1 MGREDSVE
9 ERIVWLKDSIF
20 LLKNIVADNER
31 IISDINFILKKETNY
46 FLDWFNRNKDE
57 VDIVDIYKKVKFIS
71 FHLEQKEETQSKTS
85 RARERIEQLQAELRA
100 ELAEL
105 EDNRPMDK
113 LIVEYNIYGEK
124 ITAYRCPICNTE
136 VYEEEKK
143 CVRCKQ
149 NFK

>member
-57 VDIVDIYKKVKFIS
+57 VDIVDIYKK
-71 FHLEQKEETQSKTS
+71 
-85 RARERIEQLQAELRA
+85 
-100 ELAEL
+100 
-105 EDNRPMDK
+105 
-113 LIVEYNIYGEK
+113 
-124 ITAYRCPICNTE
+124 
-136 VYEEEKK
+136 
-143 CVRCKQ
+143 
-149 NFK
+149 

>member
-1 MGREDSVE
+1 MDREDSVE

-71 FHLEQKEETQSKTS
+71 FHLEQREESQSKAS
-85 RARERIEQLQAELRA
+85 YAEERFEQLRA
-100 ELAEL
+100 ELVKL

-149 NFK
+149 NLR